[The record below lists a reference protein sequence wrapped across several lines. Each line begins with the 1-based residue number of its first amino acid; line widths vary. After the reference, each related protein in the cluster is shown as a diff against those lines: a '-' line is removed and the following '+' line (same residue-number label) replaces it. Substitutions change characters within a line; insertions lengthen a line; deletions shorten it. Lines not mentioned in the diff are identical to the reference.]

1 MRLLPPCS
9 ACWMAG
15 WVPLP
20 LSTTSECSPIQLTLV
35 GVGPGNPELLTVAAV
50 RALEAAD
57 VIAHPIAH
65 EGAEGMALAIASRWL
80 RPDQRCL
87 PLLFPMVAEAEPR
100 IAAWRSAA
108 DALVDEVRAGKRVV
122 LLCEGD
128 VSLFATGS
136 YVQLA
141 LRRRHPD
148 VPFAL
153 IPGIPSVCA
162 AAAAAVE
169 GSHDIP
175 LAFQQEGLLIRP
187 CPETEAEFTALLDS
201 ARRASTVLGL
211 LKVGQRWSWV
221 RAALDQ
227 AGLLDQALFAQRVGW
242 PDQWVA
248 PARAVPDDVKPYF
261 SLLLVRQL
269 WPEVLP

>member
-1 MRLLPPCS
+1 
-9 ACWMAG
+9 MAG
-15 WVPLP
+15 WLALP
-20 LSTTSECSPIQLTLV
+20 LSVSSECSPDQLVLV
-35 GVGPGNPELLTVAAV
+35 GVGPGDPELLTVAAV

-57 VIAHPIAH
+57 VVAHPIAH
-65 EGAEGMALAIASRWL
+65 EGAEGMALAIAFRWI

-87 PLLFPMVAEAEPR
+87 PLLFPMVNESQPR
-100 IAAWRSAA
+100 ITAWRQAA
-108 DALVDEVRAGKRVV
+108 DVLAAEVKSGNRVV

-141 LRRRHPD
+141 LRRHHPD
-148 VPFAL
+148 VPFRL

-169 GSHDIP
+169 GSLDVP

-187 CPETEAEFTALLDS
+187 CPETNAELIALLQS
-201 ARRASTVLGL
+201 ARKTSTVLGL
-211 LKVGQRWSWV
+211 IKLGQRWSWV
-221 RAALDQ
+221 RAALEQ
-227 AGLLDQALFAQRVGW
+227 EELLDRALFAQRVGW

-248 PARAVPDDVKPYF
+248 AAHAVPDDVRPYF
-261 SLLLVRQL
+261 SLLLIRQQ

>member
-1 MRLLPPCS
+1 
-9 ACWMAG
+9 MAG
-15 WVPLP
+15 WPGLP
-20 LSTTSECSPIQLTLV
+20 LSITSECSPNQLTLV

-57 VIAHPIAH
+57 VVAHPIAH
-65 EGAEGMALAIASRWL
+65 EGAEGMALTIASRWL
-80 RPDQRCL
+80 RSDQRCL
-87 PLLFPMVAEAEPR
+87 PLLFPMVAEAQPR
-100 IAAWRSAA
+100 ITAWRQAA
-108 DALVDEVRAGKRVV
+108 DALVEEVRAGHRVV

-141 LRRRHPD
+141 LRRHHPD

-153 IPGIPSVCA
+153 IPGVPSVCA

-169 GSHDIP
+169 GAHDSP

-187 CPETEAEFTALLDS
+187 CPETGAEFVALLDS
-201 ARRASTVLGL
+201 ARQTSTVLAL

-221 RAALDQ
+221 RAALEQ
-227 AGLLDQALFAQRVGW
+227 AKLLDQALFAQRVGW
-242 PDQWVA
+242 PDQWVT

-261 SLLLVRQL
+261 SLLLIRQF

>member
-1 MRLLPPCS
+1 
-9 ACWMAG
+9 MAG
-15 WVPLP
+15 WLALL
-20 LSTTSECSPIQLTLV
+20 LSITSVRSPDQLVLV
-35 GVGPGNPELLTVAAV
+35 GVGPGDPELLTVAAV

-65 EGAEGMALAIASRWL
+65 EGAEGMALAIASRWI

-87 PLLFPMVAEAEPR
+87 PLLFPMVSESQPR
-100 IAAWRSAA
+100 IAAWRQAA
-108 DALVDEVRAGKRVV
+108 DVLAAEVRSGHRVV

-148 VPFAL
+148 VPFSL
-153 IPGIPSVCA
+153 IPGITSVCA

-169 GSHDIP
+169 ESLDLP

-187 CPETEAEFTALLDS
+187 CPETNAELIALLQS
-201 ARRASTVLGL
+201 ARKTSTVLGL
-211 LKVGQRWSWV
+211 IKLGQRWSWV
-221 RAALDQ
+221 RAALEQ
-227 AGLLDQALFAQRVGW
+227 QKLLDRTLFAQRVGW

-248 PARAVPDDVKPYF
+248 QAEAVPDDVKPYF
-261 SLLLVRQL
+261 SMLLIRQQ

>member
-1 MRLLPPCS
+1 
-9 ACWMAG
+9 MAG
-15 WVPLP
+15 WLALP
-20 LSTTSECSPIQLTLV
+20 LSVTSEGSPDQLVLV
-35 GVGPGNPELLTVAAV
+35 GVGPGDPELLTVAAV

-57 VIAHPIAH
+57 VVAHPIAR
-65 EGAEGMALAIASRWL
+65 EGAEGMALAIASRWI

-87 PLLFPMVAEAEPR
+87 PLLFPMVAEPEPR
-100 IAAWRSAA
+100 IAAWRQAA
-108 DALVDEVRAGKRVV
+108 DVLAAEVKAGHRVV

-148 VPFAL
+148 LRFAL

-162 AAAAAVE
+162 AAATAVD
-169 GSHDIP
+169 GSFDIP

-187 CPETEAEFTALLDS
+187 CPETKAELIVLLQS
-201 ARRASTVLGL
+201 ARKTSTVLGL
-211 LKVGQRWSWV
+211 IKLGQRWSWV
-221 RAALDQ
+221 RAALEQ
-227 AGLLDQALFAQRVGW
+227 ENLLEQALFAQRVGW

-248 PARAVPDDVKPYF
+248 PAQAVPDDVKPYF
-261 SLLLVRQL
+261 SLLLIRQL

>member
-1 MRLLPPCS
+1 MS
-9 ACWMAG
+9 IA
-15 WVPLP
+15 
-20 LSTTSECSPIQLTLV
+20 SEFSSDQLVLV
-35 GVGPGNPELLTVAAV
+35 GVGPGDPELLTVAAV
-50 RALEAAD
+50 RVLKAAD
-57 VIAHPIAH
+57 VVAYPIAH
-65 EGAEGMALAIASRWL
+65 EGAEGMALAIASRWI
-80 RPDQRCL
+80 RSDQRLL
-87 PLLFPMVAEAEPR
+87 PLSFPMVTESQPR
-100 IAAWRSAA
+100 IAAWRQAA
-108 DALVDEVRAGKRVV
+108 DVLAAEVRSGNRVV

-141 LRRRHPD
+141 LRRHHPD

-169 GSHDIP
+169 GSLDLP

-187 CPETEAEFTALLDS
+187 CPETNVELIALLQS
-201 ARRASTVLGL
+201 ARKTSTVLGL
-211 LKVGQRWSWV
+211 IKLGQRWSWV
-221 RAALDQ
+221 RPALEQ
-227 AGLLDQALFAQRVGW
+227 EKLLDRALFAQRVGW

-248 PARAVPDDVKPYF
+248 PAQAVPDDVKPYF
-261 SLLLVRQL
+261 SLLLIRQQ